1 MLVYCS
7 AVSTLDPSDLIDL
20 YWAGRTT
27 LVSRHDDIAR
37 YDEVFRRFFLGDGSP
52 DAELTLMLRASAQ
65 AQGALAIPSTEPGD
79 AGEEDEAVLG
89 WMASDVEALKHKSFA
104 ACTPEELAALRRIM
118 ARIRL
123 TPPRRRTRR
132 TAPARSSG
140 SRPDPRRTVRESM
153 RMHGEPARLYW
164 RRRKVRLR
172 PLVLILDISGSMADY
187 SRSLLQFAHSAKR
200 SAGRV
205 EVFCFGTRLTRVTG
219 AMECRRPDE
228 ALERAARAAFDW
240 DGGTRIGDSLDA
252 FVRGW
257 ARRGLCRGGIVV
269 ICSDGLDRGDPE
281 VLAAAME
288 RLSRLCH
295 RLVWL
300 NPHKGDDP
308 GFRPSTLGMMVA
320 APHVDLL
327 LSGHDL
333 ASLEKFA
340 ALLPG
345 LNLSRTRACDD
356 HGSSTITMCTSTN
369 AIRTPMPRSR
379 TSAGSWRTS
388 PCASSLC
395 TPTRMSVYGDTSD
408 ELRDNT
414 AGFNPRFYGPAR
426 ATPGASL
433 PH

>member
-1 MLVYCS
+1 VPTAPEPEHVPFTGLLVRFAGELRTAGLAVGSGDVLLYCS
-7 AVSTLDPSDLIDL
+7 ALSRLNPADLVDL

-27 LVSRHDDIAR
+27 LVNRHDDIAV
-37 YDEVFRRFFLGDGSP
+37 YDRVFRRFFLADGTASDP
-52 DAELTLMLRASAQ
+52 LMLMLRASAE
-65 AQGALAIPSTEPGD
+65 AQGALAIPSTEPG
-79 AGEEDEAVLG
+79 EPEREDEAVLG

-132 TAPARSSG
+132 TASAQVGR
-140 SRPDPRRTVRESM
+140 RPDPRRTVRESM

-172 PLVLILDISGSMADY
+172 PLILILDISGSMADY
-187 SRSLLQFAHSAKR
+187 SRSLLQFAHSAAR

-240 DGGTRIGDSLDA
+240 DGGTRIGDSLDV
-252 FVRGW
+252 FVRDWG
-257 ARRGLCRGGIVV
+257 RRGLCRGGIVV
-269 ICSDGLDRGDPE
+269 ICSDGLDRGDPV
-281 VLAAAME
+281 VLAAALE
-288 RLSRLCH
+288 RLSRLSH

-308 GFRPSTLGMMVA
+308 GFRPSTLGMMIA
-320 APHVDLL
+320 APHIDLL

-333 ASLEKFA
+333 ASLEKLA
-340 ALLPG
+340 TLLPG
-345 LNLSRTRACDD
+345 L
-356 HGSSTITMCTSTN
+356 G
-369 AIRTPMPRSR
+369 
-379 TSAGSWRTS
+379 
-388 PCASSLC
+388 
-395 TPTRMSVYGDTSD
+395 
-408 ELRDNT
+408 
-414 AGFNPRFYGPAR
+414 
-426 ATPGASL
+426 
-433 PH
+433 

>member
-1 MLVYCS
+1 VPDDRFTGLLVRFAGELRAAGLAVGSGDVLVYCS
-7 AVSTLDPSDLIDL
+7 ALSTLDPSDLVDL
-20 YWAGRTT
+20 YWAGRAT
-27 LVSRHDDIAR
+27 LVSKHDDISR
-37 YDEVFRRFFLGDGSP
+37 YDEVFRRFFLGEDSP
-52 DAELTLMLRASAQ
+52 DPELTLMLRASAE

-79 AGEEDEAVLG
+79 PDSEDEAVLG
-89 WMASDVEALKHKSFA
+89 WMASDVEALKSKSFTV
-104 ACTPEELAALRRIM
+104 CTPEELAALRRIM

-153 RMHGEPARLYW
+153 RMHGEPAQLYW

-257 ARRGLCRGGIVV
+257 GRRGLCRGAIVV

-281 VLAAAME
+281 VLATAME

-345 LNLSRTRACDD
+345 LN
-356 HGSSTITMCTSTN
+356 
-369 AIRTPMPRSR
+369 
-379 TSAGSWRTS
+379 
-388 PCASSLC
+388 
-395 TPTRMSVYGDTSD
+395 
-408 ELRDNT
+408 
-414 AGFNPRFYGPAR
+414 
-426 ATPGASL
+426 
-433 PH
+433 